1 VIVRILGE
9 GQLEVPDSAADE
21 LNDLDQ
27 AVGSAVDQGDEAAF
41 GPALAALLARVREV
55 GSPVEA
61 DDLRPS
67 ELILPQADATM
78 ADVRKLLTDE
88 GLIPG

>member
-27 AVGSAVDQGDEAAF
+27 AVGSAVDQGDDTAF
-41 GPALAALLARVREV
+41 GSALAALLARVREL
-55 GSPVEA
+55 GSPLKA

-67 ELILPQADATM
+67 ELILPQSDATM

>member
-1 VIVRILGE
+1 MIVRILGE
-9 GQLEVPDSAADE
+9 GQFEIADSAVGE

-27 AVGSAVDQGDEAAF
+27 AVEQAVEASDEAAF

-55 GSPVEA
+55 GSPVQA

-67 ELILPQADATM
+67 ELILPQPDATM
-78 ADVRKLLTDE
+78 ADVRKMLTDE

>member
-1 VIVRILGE
+1 MR
-9 GQLEVPDSAADE
+9 AD
-21 LNDLDQ
+21 L
-27 AVGSAVDQGDEAAF
+27 S
-41 GPALAALLARVREV
+41 PAQPGIRPSSVSSLRTSARVREV
-55 GSPVEA
+55 GSPVKA